1 MPRTEWWGTGGKGPA
16 VVVVNADAE
25 PFVRK
30 GRNVFHGFVV
40 ACDAWLA
47 PSEACLIVNESGE
60 LIGHGLAQCTSTEMA
75 AMKKGIAVRTR
86 GGVDD

>member
-1 MPRTEWWGTGGKGPA
+1 M
-16 VVVVNADAE
+16 VVVNADAE

-75 AMKKGIAVRTR
+75 AMRKGIAVRTR